1 MKNMGAAD
9 WARAREEMARLSPE
23 ELARQA
29 GAATATMSAQ
39 QQYAYNV
46 RRAPLPLSPSPLSP
60 SLSLCPLASPHAPKQ
75 PRREPSASLLSP

>member
-39 QQYAYNV
+39 QTYAYNV
-46 RRAPLPLSPSPLSP
+46 RSAPRAARRLPLSPKTNS
-60 SLSLCPLASPHAPKQ
+60 AAKAP
-75 PRREPSASLLSP
+75 PRR